1 MKLLQRIYRLQQRIP
16 GPWLVAAILVVGF
29 VLFSLRPTEE
39 SSSNEYDSESFPQI
53 YMKQVQTREYDAEGK
68 LNFELTTPHV
78 ALYQVNIEGP
88 SANDYTLFDAPKM
101 IFFNT
106 QDGAPWRMSSTNGR
120 SESNNELIRLLGD
133 VVIQQDSSSQG
144 LIRITTDELRVRGR
158 EQFAETDKAVKMR
171 SAKGQIDA
179 VGMDADLAQS
189 RLQLKSQVKAVY
201 DPR

>member
-1 MKLLQRIYRLQQRIP
+1 MKFFQRIYRIQQRYS
-16 GPWLVAAILVVGF
+16 GPWLIAAILVAGF
-29 VLFSLRPTEE
+29 ILFSLRPQEDQTGGEF
-39 SSSNEYDSESFPQI
+39 DPTSFPQTF
-53 YMKQVQTREYDAEGK
+53 MRQVQTREFNAEGQ
-68 LNFELTTPHV
+68 LHFELTTPRV
-78 ALYQVNIEGP
+78 ALYQVDIEGP
-88 SANDYTLFDAPKM
+88 SESDYTLFDAPKM

-106 QDGAPWRMSSTNGR
+106 QNGAPWRMSATNGR
-120 SESNNELIRLLGD
+120 SESNNALIRLLGD
-133 VVIQQDSSSQG
+133 VVIQQDSPTQG

-158 EQFAETDKAVKMR
+158 EEFAETDKAVKMR